1 MKKVIYWLAA
11 PLFTVFITVASMI
24 ANPAPPVNIDN
35 VDKIYHATAYFIM
48 AILWYIFFYSRFL
61 GKQSLLSFG
70 LKTILKNWSR
80 PIAIGAGALSLIIGV
95 LIELG
100 QEFISVNR
108 TMDIMD
114 VLANFAGIII
124 AMLFLMIIDK
134 LFNKHKVA

>member
-1 MKKVIYWLAA
+1 MKKVLYWLAA
-11 PLFTVFITVASMI
+11 PFFTVIITVASMI

-61 GKQSLLSFG
+61 GRQSLLSYG
-70 LKTILKNWSR
+70 LKTMLKNWSR
-80 PIAIGAGALSLIIGV
+80 TIALGASALSLIIGV

-124 AMLFLMIIDK
+124 AMLFLIIIDK